1 MRRPLGPNIAVFAR
15 NMAVV
20 CLLWPVLVV
29 AQLTPAQAAGKRIYK
44 DGVSPSTRMIEAVLG
59 DGSTRVPARLMPCAS
74 CHGSDG
80 QGRPEGSVVPS
91 TITWNVLA
99 LPVKKT
105 SALSRQR
112 LAYDQ
117 TSLGRAITQGVDSA
131 RHRLGSA
138 MPRYRLSPRD
148 LDSLIQYL
156 RVLDKDVDPGLT
168 GSTIRLG
175 VIVPIDGPLAFT
187 GRSSIALLQAYF
199 DELNQQGGIYGRK
212 IELRAMERPVMAAA
226 QNGKQDFE
234 RADDIFAAISI
245 LPPGAE
251 HELTGMMEQL
261 DVPTIAAF
269 ASRSLADDSRQSK
282 TFYVLSGLPQQARV
296 LVKFAREHVDDPL
309 ARIAVVYPESAQDL
323 ADAVIDECR
332 TESLDNLQPVKFSQF
347 ASGTVADSL
356 SHQRVRSVFFLGRG
370 KEMQEMLQSAASID
384 WTPTVFQPGP
394 LAGQEVFTIPP
405 AFDQHVFLAFPM
417 LPSDVGAEAFY
428 EYKSLAKKHNLASAQ
443 PAIPLTA
450 LAAAKILV
458 EALRESGRQLS
469 RDKLITILS
478 GIYGFHTGLTP
489 PITFTATRRIGAL
502 GAYVVRLDLKN
513 KSFTP
518 VGSWMVP

>member
-187 GRSSIALLQAYF
+187 GRSSIALL
-199 DELNQQGGIYGRK
+199 
-212 IELRAMERPVMAAA
+212 
-226 QNGKQDFE
+226 
-234 RADDIFAAISI
+234 
-245 LPPGAE
+245 
-251 HELTGMMEQL
+251 
-261 DVPTIAAF
+261 
-269 ASRSLADDSRQSK
+269 
-282 TFYVLSGLPQQARV
+282 
-296 LVKFAREHVDDPL
+296 
-309 ARIAVVYPESAQDL
+309 
-323 ADAVIDECR
+323 
-332 TESLDNLQPVKFSQF
+332 
-347 ASGTVADSL
+347 
-356 SHQRVRSVFFLGRG
+356 
-370 KEMQEMLQSAASID
+370 
-384 WTPTVFQPGP
+384 
-394 LAGQEVFTIPP
+394 
-405 AFDQHVFLAFPM
+405 
-417 LPSDVGAEAFY
+417 
-428 EYKSLAKKHNLASAQ
+428 
-443 PAIPLTA
+443 
-450 LAAAKILV
+450 
-458 EALRESGRQLS
+458 
-469 RDKLITILS
+469 
-478 GIYGFHTGLTP
+478 
-489 PITFTATRRIGAL
+489 
-502 GAYVVRLDLKN
+502 RLL
-513 KSFTP
+513 
-518 VGSWMVP
+518 